1 MTASEIRQQ
10 FLDFFVSKQH
20 QIVPSAPIVVKN
32 DPTLMFTNAGMNQFK
47 SIFLGEE
54 TAKFPRVADTQ
65 RCLRVSGKHNDLEE
79 VGIDTYHHT
88 MFEMLGNWSFGDY
101 FKKEAIN
108 WSWELLT
115 EVYKIDKDR
124 LYVTYFEGDEKEGL
138 EKDREAYDLWKQFL
152 PESHIL
158 PGNKKDNFWEMGE
171 TGPCGPCSEI
181 YYDNRSEEERRARSG
196 AELVNADDP
205 QVIEI
210 WNNVFM
216 QFNRLKDGSLQPLPS
231 KHVDTGMG
239 FERLVRILQGK
250 SSNYDTDVFQPLIQF
265 IAEKSGKV
273 YEPHPA
279 LSKREGSEYQPN
291 NQAASAANSLSPGEG
306 RGEAWNEAVAMRVMA
321 DHIRAIAFAI
331 ADGQLP
337 SNNKAGYVIRR
348 ILRRAVRYAY
358 QYLNLKE
365 PFLNTLVPLL
375 AQQFKDVFPNLN
387 EQKDFVQKVVLEE
400 EVSFLRTLGRG
411 IDILSG
417 YVNQLKEIQSII
429 NKYTE
434 VPFGNSDK
442 NKSINSVGG
451 GGTIDANGTIS
462 KTEYN
467 ITANASVLDLARHIA
482 YDIPHLTQSRYNFN
496 TFRTLL
502 DNKIEYHE
510 AFNTLKN
517 YINQLPKELAFVL
530 YDTSGFPIDLTQLMA
545 NEAGLSVDMKGFEKL
560 LQEQKN
566 RSRAATAIDT
576 GDWIILKEDDTV
588 EFTGYTETETIAHI
602 VKYRKVKAKGKEQFQ
617 LVLDKT
623 PFYAE
628 SGGQVGDT
636 GDLIFPDGEIIAV
649 TDTKKE
655 NGLIVH
661 FVDQMPEDPTDV
673 LTAYVDPEKRLNI
686 ENNHSATHLLHA
698 ALKEVLGNHVN
709 QKGSLVSS
717 DALRFDF
724 SHFAKVSDEEIS
736 RIEAV
741 VNRKIREN
749 VGVVIQSM
757 SFAEA
762 SQTGAMALFGE
773 KYGDVVRVVTMD
785 ELFSIE
791 LCGGTHV
798 KATGQIGFFK
808 IVSESAVAA
817 GVRRIEAIT
826 GIKSEE
832 FIHQQNEEIKA
843 LKELLKNPKDLSKSL
858 EQLLEEN
865 ASLKKEAEKAVLDRV
880 SVLKKELAAK
890 HTSFNGIN
898 FISEE
903 VELPNAEAVKSL
915 AYQTKD
921 IVANLV
927 LVLGAII
934 DGKPNLTVMISENL
948 IKEKGLDARVFIKEL
963 AKEIQGGGGGQPFYA
978 TAGGKN
984 AAGLKTAL
992 EKAKD
997 LIQTQV

>member
-10 FLDFFVSKQH
+10 FLDFFASKGH
-20 QIVPSAPIVVKN
+20 HIVPSAPIVVKN

-181 YYDNRSEEERRARSG
+181 HYDNRSEEERRARSG

-216 QFNRLKDGSLQPLPS
+216 QFNRLKDSSLQPLPS

-239 FERLVRILQGK
+239 FERLVRVLQGK

-279 LSKREGSEYQPN
+279 LSKGEGSEYQPN

-306 RGEAWNEAVAMRVMA
+306 RGEAWNNAVAMRVMA
-321 DHIRAIAFAI
+321 DHIRAISFAI

-400 EVSFLRTLGRG
+400 EVSFLRTLERG
-411 IDILSG
+411 LNRINQFIEPASNKRILG
-417 YVNQLKEIQSII
+417 MDLGTDSISWI
-429 NKYTE
+429 ISSE
-434 VPFGNSDK
+434 EGK
-442 NKSINSVGG
+442 NVVGG
-451 GGTIDANGTIS
+451 SI
-462 KTEYN
+462 
-467 ITANASVLDLARHIA
+467 L
-482 YDIPHLTQSRYNFN
+482 F
-496 TFRTLL
+496 
-502 DNKIEYHE
+502 
-510 AFNTLKN
+510 
-517 YINQLPKELAFVL
+517 ELQ
-530 YDTSGFPIDLTQLMA
+530 DTYGFPIDLTELILK
-545 NEAGLSVDMKGFEKL
+545 EKGIDVDMNGYDQA
-560 LQEQKN
+560 LQQQKN

-576 GDWIILKEDDTV
+576 GDWISLKEDDTV

-661 FVDQMPEDPTDV
+661 FVDQLPEDPSDV
-673 LTAYVDPEKRLNI
+673 LTAYVDPERRLNI

-717 DALRFDF
+717 EYLRFDF
-724 SHFAKVSDEEIS
+724 SHFAKVSEDEIS
-736 RIEAV
+736 RIETV

-749 VGVVIQSM
+749 VGVTIQSM

-785 ELFSIE
+785 ERFSIE

-798 KATGQIGFFK
+798 KATGQIGFFQ

-826 GIKSEE
+826 AMKSEE

-843 LKELLKNPKDLSKSL
+843 LKELLKNPKDLTKSL
-858 EQLLEEN
+858 EALLEEN
-865 ASLKKEAEKAVLDRV
+865 ASLKKEAERAVLDKI
-880 SVLKKELAAK
+880 SVIKKELAAM

-984 AAGLKTAL
+984 TAGLKAAI
-992 EKAKD
+992 EKAKVF
-997 LIQTQV
+997 IHTQV